1 MTAPYDW
8 NPYISAAASRFGV
21 PPALVSSVIGV
32 ESGGRPDALSGKNA
46 GGLMQIIP
54 STYNELAKKH
64 GLGPDRFNPADNVMG
79 GTAYLRQLY
88 DQYGNWPEALQ
99 AYNAGMG
106 AMEKV
111 KAGKIPLPTE
121 TANYVPSV
129 LRRAGMQGTDMA
141 IGQRRTAAGMTEDD
155 LLELSRNGTM
165 PRPGS
170 GGLLDVPPEKNWLEG
185 LGGIWNMGETPSK
198 PPRPEG
204 AVSDLPSQTER
215 LDVTGRM
222 NELMQG
228 LLAPQTRG
236 PSLTP
241 GQYQLAG
248 AGEAVGQLAGVT
260 NRRVGIGEILGA
272 LGGGLTR
279 GTLAGERAQTERLG
293 SEFDRL
299 GKFATIQGQQ
309 RTADLNEW
317 NSVYDNQYK
326 QALTQKALAPTAD
339 ADRYKVVGKHV
350 YDTQTKQFIASPE
363 ADGAGGPF
371 EGNAA
376 EVQGVNALIKAGKIT
391 PEQGATWLASKGG
404 AGLNGSYDIFSPL
417 QMSGNTTPSAPGTA
431 TAGPPASAQG
441 PINLRPGVPTPNNE
455 QSLAA
460 GFANRLNES
469 VKVFDTLEN
478 EGYVTPGLYDRAVD
492 KVPVAGNYMTSG
504 QFQQMEQAQREF
516 INAQLRR
523 ESGAAISEGEFEN
536 ARRQYFPQPGD
547 SEAVLAQKRRSRNLA
562 IANMA
567 QSAGPAKLGFTP
579 PKINEPGGEDPL
591 GIR

>member
-1 MTAPYDW
+1 MVTNIWDQYVEA
-8 NPYISAAASRFGV
+8 NALRFGV
-21 PPALVSSVIGV
+21 PPALVQSVIRA
-32 ESGGRPDALSGKNA
+32 ESGGRPNAVSPKGA
-46 GGLMQIIP
+46 GGYMQIMP
-54 STYNELAKKH
+54 NTYAELRQQH
-64 GLGPDRFNPADNVMG
+64 GLGEDRFDPANNIAG
-79 GTAYLRQLY
+79 GTAYLAQLY
-88 DQYGNWPEALQ
+88 KQFGNWEDAVA
-99 AYNAGMG
+99 AYNAGPG
-106 AMEKV
+106 RWANV
-111 KAGKIPLPTE
+111 KAGKVSAPAETTAYAPKVMGAVPELNVSKLPTPQPVQE
-121 TANYVPSV
+121 NG
-129 LRRAGMQGTDMA
+129 GMPNFRSA
-141 IGQRRTAAGMTEDD
+141 RTTPRNKS
-155 LLELSRNGTM
+155 LLE
-165 PRPGS
+165 
-170 GGLLDVPPEKNWLEG
+170 VEPEKNWLEG

-204 AVSDLPSQTER
+204 AVSDLPTQTER

-279 GTLAGERAQTERLG
+279 GALAGEKAQQERLG
-293 SEFDRL
+293 NEFDRL

-309 RTADLNEW
+309 RTADLNER
-317 NSVYDNQYK
+317 NSVYDNRLK
-326 QALTQKALAPTAD
+326 QAQTQKALAPETD
-339 ADRYKVVGKHV
+339 SDRYKVVGKHV
-350 YDTQTKQFIASPE
+350 YDTQTKQFIAAPD
-363 ADGAGGPF
+363 AAGVGGPF

-376 EVQGVNALIKAGKIT
+376 EVQGVNALIAAGKIT

-404 AGLNGSYDIFSPL
+404 AGINGSYDIFSPL
-417 QMSGNTTPSAPGTA
+417 QMSGNTTPSASGTA
-431 TAGPPASAQG
+431 TGGPPASAQG
-441 PINLRPGVPTPNNE
+441 PINLRPGVPTPTNE
-455 QSLAA
+455 QNLNA

-478 EGYVTPGLYDRAVD
+478 EGYVTPGLRDRAAD
-492 KVPVAGNYMTSG
+492 TVPLVGNYLTSE
-504 QFQQMEQAQREF
+504 QFQRQEQAQREF

-523 ESGAAISEGEFEN
+523 ESGAAISPSEFEN
-536 ARRQYFPQPGD
+536 AARQYFPQPGD
-547 SEAVLAQKRRSRNLA
+547 SEAVLAQKRRSRNMA

-567 QSAGPAKLGFTP
+567 QSAGPAPLRFTP
-579 PKINEPGGEDPL
+579 PKINEPGGDDPL